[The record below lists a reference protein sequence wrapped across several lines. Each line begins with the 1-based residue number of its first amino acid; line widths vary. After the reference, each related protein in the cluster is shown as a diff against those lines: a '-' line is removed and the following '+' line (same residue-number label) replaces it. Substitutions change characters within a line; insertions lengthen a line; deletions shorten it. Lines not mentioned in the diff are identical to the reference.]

1 MAQMLLAPPSLMSAL
16 LASPFRETEPH
27 PQDDQMD
34 NPIIYHLAKSV
45 LKCDQNSRSTII
57 SI

>member
-1 MAQMLLAPPSLMSAL
+1 MLLAPPFLMSAL

>member
-1 MAQMLLAPPSLMSAL
+1 MICKPLLHVSSLSVLSGRQSLIHKDGTM
-16 LASPFRETEPH
+16 
-27 PQDDQMD
+27 DD
-34 NPIIYHLAKSV
+34 PIIYHLLKNV